1 MKLQNLEFIFEN
13 CDVIKFSGR
22 YIGDFIVSDIVTSV
36 ERIASNSIQEMKT
49 AKTIAIEIS
58 KDANI
63 PRYAFDQSKIAE
75 YKQMKFDRFKEYS
88 DITAIEF
95 DLYDELSDERRH
107 YHYYTDWC
115 GDSDYENTAQSVYIS
130 KPGNLYLVINSET
143 NVLQF
148 FDVNAIDDEE
158 HMKFKFT
165 MYDIKEDTDEN

>member
-13 CDVIKFSGR
+13 CDVIKFSGK
-22 YIGDFIVSDIVTSV
+22 YIGEFVVADIVTSIQ
-36 ERIASNSIQEMKT
+36 RIAANSIQEMKT

-63 PRYAFDQSKIAE
+63 PRYAFDQSQIEE
-75 YKQMKFDRFKEYS
+75 YKQMKFDRLKAYS

-95 DLYDELSDERRH
+95 DLYDEASDERRH

-130 KPGNLYLVINSET
+130 KPGNLYLVIKNET

-148 FDVNAIDDEE
+148 FDVNTIDDEE
-158 HMKFKFT
+158 YIKFKFT
-165 MYDIKEDTDEN
+165 MYDIEEDTDG